1 MQAYDNTALFSA
13 LQELAVIDANQLKN
27 CFQEAKTT
35 GKSLGE
41 ILLAKDLILDENLGK
56 VIAQTLSLPFVS
68 LAKVEIPDD
77 LLLIVPQIVAQKS
90 KVIAFEKTQDGIK
103 LAMANPNNT
112 QIIDFIAK
120 KTGEKIIPFYAT
132 ERDIENAL
140 HLYQKEMQGT
150 FNEILKKHVQEA
162 NATFN
167 EAPTERIVDLLIQ
180 YAYTNKASDIHIE
193 PTEKDSQI
201 RFRIDGILH
210 DVLTIPKNIHDQI
223 VTRIKVLSKL
233 RTDEHL
239 SAQDGKLQINLQ
251 KEKVDIR
258 VSIVPIVEGEKAVLR
273 LLSAHSRQFS
283 LNELGISKNDVA
295 KIKKAYEKP
304 YGIILATGPTG
315 SGKTTTIYAIL
326 KIVNTREKNI
336 ATIEDPVEYDI
347 EGINQ
352 IQVNPKTNLTFAEG
366 LRSILR
372 QDPDIVFVGEIRDIE
387 TAGIATNAA
396 MTGHLVLSTLHTNN
410 ASTTL
415 PRLLDM
421 KIEPFLVASTI
432 NVIVAQ
438 RLVRKICDKCR
449 ISKLVPFEKLAQLV
463 PPDLIAKHLANQ
475 KEIRIYE
482 GQGCFACHN
491 TGYRERVGIFEV
503 LEVTTHIRKLIEEK
517 ATAETIEKQAV
528 LEGMTTL
535 LEDGLDKVKIGI
547 TTIEEVQRAT
557 KA

>member
-103 LAMANPNNT
+103 LAMANPGDT

-120 KTGEKIIPFYAT
+120 KTGEKIIPLYAT

-239 SAQDGKLQINLQ
+239 SAQDGKLQINLLQ
-251 KEKVDIR
+251 
-258 VSIVPIVEGEKAVLR
+258 
-273 LLSAHSRQFS
+273 
-283 LNELGISKNDVA
+283 
-295 KIKKAYEKP
+295 
-304 YGIILATGPTG
+304 
-315 SGKTTTIYAIL
+315 
-326 KIVNTREKNI
+326 
-336 ATIEDPVEYDI
+336 
-347 EGINQ
+347 
-352 IQVNPKTNLTFAEG
+352 
-366 LRSILR
+366 
-372 QDPDIVFVGEIRDIE
+372 
-387 TAGIATNAA
+387 
-396 MTGHLVLSTLHTNN
+396 TL
-410 ASTTL
+410 
-415 PRLLDM
+415 
-421 KIEPFLVASTI
+421 
-432 NVIVAQ
+432 
-438 RLVRKICDKCR
+438 
-449 ISKLVPFEKLAQLV
+449 
-463 PPDLIAKHLANQ
+463 
-475 KEIRIYE
+475 
-482 GQGCFACHN
+482 
-491 TGYRERVGIFEV
+491 
-503 LEVTTHIRKLIEEK
+503 
-517 ATAETIEKQAV
+517 
-528 LEGMTTL
+528 
-535 LEDGLDKVKIGI
+535 
-547 TTIEEVQRAT
+547 
-557 KA
+557 